1 MESYYQEQNP
11 FLIDSSSSPSSYLFK
26 LEEMSNNASS
36 NLLSCSSDTQ
46 TSNSQASMGRKRK
59 LVDCTSLSSTPT
71 KASKGSCKGRKGRKQ
86 NGNSKEQQISENS
99 KNEEKNTGYIHV
111 RARRGQ
117 ATDSH
122 SLAERVRRERISER
136 MRMLQGLVP
145 GCDKVTGKALVL
157 DEIINYV
164 QSLQNQ
170 VEFLSMRIASMSP
183 VLYGF
188 GLDPDSLVNHEH
200 QEKIMESLFQ
210 EQMQLPSL
218 APQSPQIQTL
228 VDNNNTCFA
237 LQSQQAL
244 SFSQVNG
251 NFVVQPEQRQD
262 LVNQVVFN
270 NMCSFP

>member
-1 MESYYQEQNP
+1 MESFYQEQNP

-71 KASKGSCKGRKGRKQ
+71 K
-86 NGNSKEQQISENS
+86 
-99 KNEEKNTGYIHV
+99 
-111 RARRGQ
+111 
-117 ATDSH
+117 
-122 SLAERVRRERISER
+122 VRRERISER

-145 GCDKVTGKALVL
+145 GCDKVTGKALIL

-183 VLYGF
+183 VLYGL
-188 GLDPDSLVNHEH
+188 GLDSDSLVNHEH

-218 APQSPQIQTL
+218 TPQSSQIQNL
-228 VDNNNTCFA
+228 VDNNTCFA

-244 SFSQVNG
+244 SFSQENG
-251 NFVVQPEQRQD
+251 NFVIQQEQRQD

-270 NMCSFP
+270 NMCSFR

>member
-1 MESYYQEQNP
+1 
-11 FLIDSSSSPSSYLFK
+11 
-26 LEEMSNNASS
+26 
-36 NLLSCSSDTQ
+36 
-46 TSNSQASMGRKRK
+46 
-59 LVDCTSLSSTPT
+59 
-71 KASKGSCKGRKGRKQ
+71 
-86 NGNSKEQQISENS
+86 
-99 KNEEKNTGYIHV
+99 
-111 RARRGQ
+111 
-117 ATDSH
+117 
-122 SLAERVRRERISER
+122 
-136 MRMLQGLVP
+136 
-145 GCDKVTGKALVL
+145 VTGKALIL

-218 APQSPQIQTL
+218 TPDQSSQIQTF
-228 VDNNNTCFA
+228 VDNNTCFP

-244 SFSQVNG
+244 SFSQGNG

-262 LVNQVVFN
+262 IVNQLVFN

>member
-1 MESYYQEQNP
+1 MESFYQDQNS
-11 FLIDSSSSPSSYLFK
+11 FMMGSSSPSSYLFK
-26 LEEMSNNASS
+26 MEEMSNSASS
-36 NLLSCSSDTQ
+36 NLLSCGSDTQ
-46 TSNSQASMGRKRK
+46 TSNSQASMDRKRK
-59 LVDCTSLSSTPT
+59 MIDSTSLSSTPT
-71 KASKGSCKGRKGRKQ
+71 KTTKESCKGRKGKRQ
-86 NGNSKEQQISENS
+86 NGKSKEQKSENS

-145 GCDKVTGKALVL
+145 GCDKVTGKALIL

-188 GLDPDSLVNHEH
+188 GLDPSSLINENP
-200 QEKIMESLFQ
+200 EKIMESLFQ

-218 APQSPQIQTL
+218 ASQSSQIQTL
-228 VDNNNTCFA
+228 VDNNTCFP

-244 SFSQVNG
+244 SFSLENG
-251 NFVVQPEQRQD
+251 TFAVQPEQRQD
-262 LVNQVVFN
+262 LVNEVVFN
-270 NMCSFP
+270 NICSFP

>member
-1 MESYYQEQNP
+1 MESFYQDQNT
-11 FLIDSSSSPSSYLFK
+11 FMMDSSSPSSYLFK
-26 LEEMSNNASS
+26 IEEMSNSASS
-36 NLLSCSSDTQ
+36 NLLSCGSDTQ
-46 TSNSQASMGRKRK
+46 TSNSQASMDRKRK
-59 LVDCTSLSSTPT
+59 MIDSTSLSSTPT
-71 KASKGSCKGRKGRKQ
+71 KTTKESCKGRKGKRQ
-86 NGNSKEQQISENS
+86 NGKSKEQQSENS
-99 KNEEKNTGYIHV
+99 KDEEKNTGYIHV

-145 GCDKVTGKALVL
+145 GCDKVTGKALIL

-188 GLDPDSLVNHEH
+188 GLDPSSLVNEH
-200 QEKIMESLFQ
+200 PEKIMESLFQ

-218 APQSPQIQTL
+218 ASQSSQIQTL
-228 VDNNNTCFA
+228 VDNNTCFP

-244 SFSQVNG
+244 SFSQENG
-251 NFVVQPEQRQD
+251 TFAVQPEQRQD

-270 NMCSFP
+270 NLCSFP